1 MIKSDS
7 KKKLEFCQS
16 KHYKSWNPDY
26 LAEYSRSDLKLTIID
41 RLEICRYY

>member
-26 LAEYSRSDLKLTIID
+26 LAEYSR
-41 RLEICRYY
+41 